1 MLRTRLLWF
10 TLGAATSAA
19 AMTHFV
25 AKDLLFDRRSLSAQL
40 KEKFEA
46 LEARVS
52 NLEGVP
58 SKNPNSLQVND
69 PVLGSFSAQAKD
81 VGGSV
86 NDDYTWI
93 FYGVYGQ
100 GNAEGNLLLWTEWK
114 EGRIELKLLLYGSC
128 WNSSR
133 AVHVSPANLKN
144 SHIRVKYLA
153 QFLVG

>member
-46 LEARVS
+46 LETRVS

-58 SKNPNSLQVND
+58 SKNPNSLQ
-69 PVLGSFSAQAKD
+69 
-81 VGGSV
+81 
-86 NDDYTWI
+86 
-93 FYGVYGQ
+93 
-100 GNAEGNLLLWTEWK
+100 
-114 EGRIELKLLLYGSC
+114 
-128 WNSSR
+128 
-133 AVHVSPANLKN
+133 
-144 SHIRVKYLA
+144 
-153 QFLVG
+153 